1 MAHLRRRLG
10 AVDEAAAA
18 LAEGAEPVDEE
29 NRQVELQRLR
39 LRLFG
44 GSVDACLA
52 PSWASAQP
60 AAAASAAAASSAQ
73 LGAPQVDAHASPP
86 QPPLLPPLP
95 SSALASVFATPPQQL
110 AATAQPALASSLA
123 LQDTRALP
131 PPLLSSP
138 LLPVPLLPA
147 SQEAMPLASTALTS
161 SVLAHAAAD
170 AALLFASGASS
181 ALLDAPA
188 LHAEP
193 AGGGGPRWQRG
204 SLRPSD
210 YATPI
215 ETQEERI
222 LFMRVLGSK
231 AAPRDTD
238 GWHRFAEHY
247 NAAVAAET
255 ERLPRGADP
264 VVRPKT
270 ADQLQVYANKLKD
283 DLQQGN
289 AAAPNAAAAAENA
302 ALRERVLASGRGTPQ
317 AGAQPPPA
325 VTAQHHRRCR
335 NTNADVAAA
344 GAGCCAAGRPQR
356 GALQGLLRV
365 AIDTAPSQAR
375 GLPKPAAHQGRL
387 PNCRSAARR
396 PRVDVR

>member
-1 MAHLRRRLG
+1 MLVHVRNGCVSDPVGVVLYEEEPLKPGAKDGDGRWYGLPKLRCLRGSSHVESTFSQSNSLVVGPNTGVALGHGLLLTFAFKHNLKMRARRLGLPEPVHTHLWLECMTNTLLVRFGLPPIVLCGSNTRPPAATESFGMAHLRRRLG

-18 LAEGAEPVDEE
+18 LAEGADPVDEE

-138 LLPVPLLPA
+138 LLPVPVLAA
-147 SQEAMPLASTALTS
+147 SQKAMPLASTALTS

-170 AALLFASGASS
+170 AASLFASGASG

-222 LFMRVLGSK
+222 LFTRVLGSK

-238 GWHRFAEHY
+238 GWHRFAEDY

-255 ERLPRGADP
+255 ERLPR
-264 VVRPKT
+264 R
-270 ADQLQVYANKLKD
+270 
-283 DLQQGN
+283 
-289 AAAPNAAAAAENA
+289 
-302 ALRERVLASGRGTPQ
+302 
-317 AGAQPPPA
+317 
-325 VTAQHHRRCR
+325 
-335 NTNADVAAA
+335 
-344 GAGCCAAGRPQR
+344 
-356 GALQGLLRV
+356 
-365 AIDTAPSQAR
+365 
-375 GLPKPAAHQGRL
+375 
-387 PNCRSAARR
+387 
-396 PRVDVR
+396 

>member
-1 MAHLRRRLG
+1 
-10 AVDEAAAA
+10 
-18 LAEGAEPVDEE
+18 
-29 NRQVELQRLR
+29 
-39 LRLFG
+39 
-44 GSVDACLA
+44 
-52 PSWASAQP
+52 
-60 AAAASAAAASSAQ
+60 
-73 LGAPQVDAHASPP
+73 
-86 QPPLLPPLP
+86 
-95 SSALASVFATPPQQL
+95 
-110 AATAQPALASSLA
+110 
-123 LQDTRALP
+123 
-131 PPLLSSP
+131 
-138 LLPVPLLPA
+138 
-147 SQEAMPLASTALTS
+147 LASTALTS
-161 SVLAHAAAD
+161 SVLAQAAAD
-170 AALLFASGASS
+170 AASLFASGASG

-193 AGGGGPRWQRG
+193 AGGGGSRWQRG

-302 ALRERVLASGRGTPQ
+302 ALRERVLASGRGTPH

-325 VTAQHHRRCR
+325 VTAPPAATPTPMWLPQAPDVVPPGGR
-335 NTNADVAAA
+335 NAARYKGCCGWPSTRHPLKREDCPNQLHIRDGYPTAGVLPGGRVWTSADVAAA
-344 GAGCCAAGRPQR
+344 AAAAAAAKRQR
-356 GALQGLLRV
+356 
-365 AIDTAPSQAR
+365 TS
-375 GLPKPAAHQGRL
+375 
-387 PNCRSAARR
+387 
-396 PRVDVR
+396 